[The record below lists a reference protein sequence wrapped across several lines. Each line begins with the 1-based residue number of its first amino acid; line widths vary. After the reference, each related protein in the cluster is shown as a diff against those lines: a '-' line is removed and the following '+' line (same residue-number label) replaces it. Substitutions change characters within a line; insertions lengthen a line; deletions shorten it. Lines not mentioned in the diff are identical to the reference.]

1 MILPQGIV
9 TFAAIGRDRSRL
21 DRDNGSNMVDTM
33 QRDPKVEI
41 SLLVIRLATAAF
53 LFVWAADKFVNPQ
66 HGQAVLGAFYGMKG
80 VSSQIVL
87 GLGIAQLLL
96 VVAFTAGW
104 QRFWTYGAALVMHG
118 VTTIVSVWKLI
129 PPFGPSANILFWA
142 GVPVLAGLF
151 ALFVLR
157 DRDRILSI
165 DR

>member
-1 MILPQGIV
+1 
-9 TFAAIGRDRSRL
+9 
-21 DRDNGSNMVDTM
+21 M

-41 SLLVIRLATAAF
+41 SLMAMRLATAAF
-53 LFVWAADKFVNPQ
+53 LLVWAADKFVNPQ

-96 VVAFTAGW
+96 VVAFAAGW
-104 QRFWTYGAALVMHG
+104 QRFWTYGAVLIMHG
-118 VTTIVSVWKLI
+118 VTTVVSVWKLI

-157 DRDRILSI
+157 DRDRMLSI